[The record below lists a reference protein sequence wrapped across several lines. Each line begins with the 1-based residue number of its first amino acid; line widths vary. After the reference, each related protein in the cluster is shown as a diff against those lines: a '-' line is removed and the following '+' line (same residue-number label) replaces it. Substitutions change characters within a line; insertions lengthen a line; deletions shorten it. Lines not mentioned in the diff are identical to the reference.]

1 MDVVKEDATDQ
12 VRWRQRICLMTPLK
26 KSAKIREGDQ
36 VVDFAS
42 ELPDL
47 STEVTSSSEDQLPM
61 SGYSNRGYKCFE
73 DMRATWV
80 IWQNEWF

>member
-1 MDVVKEDATDQ
+1 M
-12 VRWRQRICLMTPLK
+12 IPLK

-73 DMRATWV
+73 DM
-80 IWQNEWF
+80 

>member
-1 MDVVKEDATDQ
+1 M
-12 VRWRQRICLMTPLK
+12 MTPLK
-26 KSAKIREGDQ
+26 RSAKRRKRDQ

-61 SGYSNRGYKCFE
+61 SGYSKRGQKCFE

-80 IWQNEWF
+80 I